1 MHAALLKI
9 ISEDDVVC
17 FYPIFAPIKS
27 PMNRVLYNVTCSV
40 DSEIHEEWLDWMMF
54 KHIPDVMNTGMFLEN
69 RVCRIHEYEENG
81 VTYAI
86 QYVARS
92 QSDLN
97 EYMEEFAPTL
107 QKEHADKYGS
117 RVAAFRTTLEIV
129 HEIRSP
135 FPSVNPN

>member
-1 MHAALLKI
+1 MYLA
-9 ISEDDVVC
+9 DVAHLWT
-17 FYPIFAPIKS
+17 IFVRIKS
-27 PMNRVLYNVTCSV
+27 NMNRVLYNVTCSV
-40 DSEIHEEWLDWMMF
+40 DPEIHEEWLNWMVN

-69 RVCRIHEYEENG
+69 RICRIHEYEENG

-86 QYVARS
+86 QYVARN
-92 QSDLN
+92 QNDLN
-97 EYMEEFAPTL
+97 EYMEQFAPAL

-117 RVAAFRTTLEIV
+117 HVAAFRTTLEIV

>member
-1 MHAALLKI
+1 
-9 ISEDDVVC
+9 
-17 FYPIFAPIKS
+17 
-27 PMNRVLYNVTCSV
+27 MNRVLYNVTCSV
-40 DSEIHEEWLDWMMF
+40 DADVHQEWLDWMIQ

-92 QSDLN
+92 QKDLN
-97 EYMEEFAPTL
+97 EYMEQFAPAL
-107 QKEHADKYGS
+107 QKEHSDKYGS

-129 HEIRSP
+129 HEVRSP
-135 FPSVNPN
+135 FPAVNPN

>member
-1 MHAALLKI
+1 
-9 ISEDDVVC
+9 
-17 FYPIFAPIKS
+17 
-27 PMNRVLYNVTCSV
+27 MNRVLYNVTCSV
-40 DSEIHEEWLDWMMF
+40 DAEIHEEWLDWMMF

-69 RVCRIHEYEENG
+69 RVCRIHEFEENG

-86 QYVARS
+86 QYVARN
-92 QSDLN
+92 QKDLD
-97 EYMEEFAPTL
+97 EYMEQFAPAL

-135 FPSVNPN
+135 FPTVNPN